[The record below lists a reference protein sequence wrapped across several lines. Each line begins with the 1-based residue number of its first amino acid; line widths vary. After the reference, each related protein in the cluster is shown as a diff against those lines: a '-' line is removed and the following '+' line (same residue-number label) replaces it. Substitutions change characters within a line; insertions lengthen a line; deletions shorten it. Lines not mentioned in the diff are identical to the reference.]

1 MALLTIESLHVGFR
15 TRQGVLSA
23 VRGVDLAVEPGECL
37 AIVGESGSGK
47 SQTLL
52 AATGMLAANGT
63 ASGRVAFQGEEL
75 LGRPQSLER
84 VRGPGIGYVFQ
95 DALGSLT
102 PHLTVGA
109 QLAEPLAVHHGVAAA
124 EARAE
129 ARRMLERVHVPD
141 PAARLAQYPHELSG
155 GTRQRVA
162 IAAALMARP
171 RLLIA
176 DEPTTALDVTVQAQV
191 VALFSEL
198 RASLGMALVLVTHD
212 LGVVAG
218 LADRVIVMY
227 AGRIV
232 EEGPAEALFAS
243 PRHPYTAGLLSALPR
258 LDDDPGEAMRTIPG
272 APPVAGRDTGC
283 AFRDRCSLA
292 SHRCEARP
300 ELVAAGPGRVAC
312 HHPLD
317 RGAVR

>member
-1 MALLTIESLHVGFR
+1 MALLELESLHVRFR
-15 TRQGVLSA
+15 TREGELEA
-23 VRGVDLAVEPGECL
+23 VRGMDLAVEPGECV

-63 ASGRVAFQGEEL
+63 ASGRVAFEGESL
-75 LGRPQSLER
+75 LGQPARLAR

-109 QLAEPLAVHHGVAAA
+109 QLAEALAVHHGVSAAD
-124 EARAE
+124 ARTE
-129 ARRMLERVHVPD
+129 ARRMLERVQVPD
-141 PAARLAQYPHELSG
+141 PDARLGQYPHELSG

-162 IAAALMARP
+162 IAAALMPQP

-191 VALFSEL
+191 VALFRDL

-232 EEGPAEALFAS
+232 EEGPAVALFAS
-243 PRHPYTAGLLSALPR
+243 PRHPYTAGLLAALPR
-258 LDDDPGEAMRTIPG
+258 LDDDLAAPMRTIPG
-272 APPVAGRDTGC
+272 VPPGAGRDAGC
-283 AFRDRCSLA
+283 AFRYRCGHA
-292 SHRCEARP
+292 SGRCEVRP
-300 ELVAAGPGRVAC
+300 DLAGSGSSRVAC
-312 HHPLD
+312 HHPRD
-317 RGAVR
+317 PGGGS